1 MAVDC
6 ANNRK
11 PKTLVSIGIASV
23 LLSLTAPLQAQL
35 LPQSLNGYMPAFNLA
50 NHAKASDLASSAA
63 NGGADASEVYVLSII
78 QQQAETTKDAA
89 LLAMLNAANTDA
101 KAAKLAAELTPDR
114 SGASIY
120 NVILAQDLFTQSIRK
135 RGADFLLGDSARSS
149 LWLTYLGAD
158 NTSYVTSDGSNRYD
172 GFDATSNGIA
182 FGFDLVQSKNTIM
195 GVAFSQQ
202 DIESNSRLL
211 DNSLEIESYQLAFY
225 GTQSWHD
232 YYLSGRGVVGWNAN
246 TSSRMIGGEESLG
259 RYNSNN
265 FALEFDL
272 TRPVYLGDLSI
283 LPTLSTSYTHVRV
296 EDYSDHYVTDDKSG
310 EQVGGH
316 AAALAYEQQN
326 YQELNF
332 GLGLELAY
340 SMYGDLGAL
349 QTRAGFKTDI
359 EVLDMDLT
367 STARLA
373 SGGDSFTV
381 AVNDNEKLQFESYVD
396 LTWETNGSFT
406 WSLGLQH
413 NWDDANKNSM
423 VYGRAIY
430 SF

>member
-1 MAVDC
+1 MTGVQTC
-6 ANNRK
+6 A
-11 PKTLVSIGIASV
+11 
-23 LLSLTAPLQAQL
+23 
-35 LPQSLNGYMPAFNLA
+35 LP
-50 NHAKASDLASSAA
+50 
-63 NGGADASEVYVLSII
+63 I
-78 QQQAETTKDAA
+78 
-89 LLAMLNAANTDA
+89 
-101 KAAKLAAELTPDR
+101 
-114 SGASIY
+114 
-120 NVILAQDLFTQSIRK
+120 
-135 RGADFLLGDSARSS
+135 
-149 LWLTYLGAD
+149 
-158 NTSYVTSDGSNRYD
+158 
-172 GFDATSNGIA
+172 
-182 FGFDLVQSKNTIM
+182 
-195 GVAFSQQ
+195 
-202 DIESNSRLL
+202 
-211 DNSLEIESYQLAFY
+211 
-225 GTQSWHD
+225 
-232 YYLSGRGVVGWNAN
+232 
-246 TSSRMIGGEESLG
+246 
-259 RYNSNN
+259 
-265 FALEFDL
+265 
-272 TRPVYLGDLSI
+272 SI